1 MAERRTG
8 QIRLRVSPAELAAWR
23 AKAGAA
29 GLPLSDLL
37 RQAMARTRSQR
48 LRTVVRLPI
57 DTPLR
62 EVTDPPIYQRIA
74 PEAARFRATGLSD
87 HAIGLRFRVTDKT
100 AAKAIRWFLARSD
113 GAS

>member
-37 RQAMARTRSQR
+37 RQAMARTRNER
-48 LRTVVRLPI
+48 TRTLAALPLEEVLRK
-57 DTPLR
+57 
-62 EVTDPPIYQRIA
+62 TDPA
-74 PEAARFRATGLSD
+74 P
-87 HAIGLRFRVTDKT
+87 
-100 AAKAIRWFLARSD
+100 
-113 GAS
+113 AS